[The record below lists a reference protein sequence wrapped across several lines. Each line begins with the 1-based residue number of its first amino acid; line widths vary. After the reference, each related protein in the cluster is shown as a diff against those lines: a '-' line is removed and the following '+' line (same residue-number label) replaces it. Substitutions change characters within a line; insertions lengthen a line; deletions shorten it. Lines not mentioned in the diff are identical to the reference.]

1 MIQSYKL
8 NKYKCLNM
16 DDELYL
22 NNLTIISGNNNAG
35 KSAFI
40 KSIMDFMNTNG
51 HIIMNNSCIADF
63 EEKVNQKD
71 INEKITYNVKYKL
84 NKSASAELNIEFS
97 YDETED
103 DGFISNYELKITLED
118 ELVAYIALSKDTYSE
133 KEYAIESFQML
144 EVVFGKSI
152 TNEVPTKV
160 NVVGEVFFTGYHPIR
175 INFDLNKN
183 QILKDNFKTDNDEP
197 LRCSVAFMYKISN
210 LGNDLKY
217 LGPLRSKPEE
227 YYTIQRN
234 VNNINPNGDNF
245 VGVLKKHIN
254 KPVQFYKSL
263 DENEEKTE
271 LLLESAV
278 KYWFKFFFGDNEEL
292 EINSIKSNLIEI
304 LINGHSIKH
313 SGFGFSQ
320 ILPVIVQSLLISE
333 KSILLLEQPEI
344 HLHPDLEMKLA
355 YFLLCMAKDN
365 KQIIVETHSEHMI
378 NQIILENT
386 RSKND
391 LYSIYF
397 FEKNRT
403 DNTTKIKPI
412 EISDNGTIK
421 NWPEGFFDQYFKF
434 SKELAKIRME
444 QKNRNA

>member
-1 MIQSYKL
+1 MIKKYKL
-8 NKYKCLNM
+8 NNYKCLNM
-16 DDELYL
+16 EEDL
-22 NNLTIISGNNNAG
+22 NLKNLTIISGNNNAG

-51 HIIMNNSCIADF
+51 HIIMNNACIGDF
-63 EEKVNQKD
+63 KEKVINKN
-71 INEKITYNVKYKL
+71 INEKISYSVKYQL
-84 NKSASAELNIEFS
+84 TKSASVELDIEFS
-97 YDETED
+97 YDEKEN
-103 DGFISNYELKITLED
+103 DGFINKYELKIEFGNKI
-118 ELVAYIALSKDTYSE
+118 EAYIILTKDTYSD
-133 KEYAIESFQML
+133 KEYSIESYQML

-152 TNEVPTKV
+152 TNDVPIQV
-160 NVVGEVFFTGYHPIR
+160 NVVGEVFFTGYHPVR
-175 INFDLNKN
+175 INFDLKKN
-183 QILKDNFKTDNDEP
+183 QILQKHFKTENNEP

-210 LGNDLKY
+210 IGNDLKY

-227 YYTIQRN
+227 YYTIN
-234 VNNINPNGDNF
+234 PTINTISPNGDNF
-245 VGVLKKHIN
+245 VGVLKKYIH
-254 KPVQFYKSL
+254 KTVSFYKSL
-263 DENEEKTE
+263 NKDEEKTQ
-271 LLLESAV
+271 LCLEEAV
-278 KYWFKFFFGDNEEL
+278 KYWFKFFFGENEEL

-365 KQIIVETHSEHMI
+365 KQIIVETHSEHII

-397 FEKNRT
+397 FEKEKI
-403 DNTTKIKPI
+403 DDITKIKSI
-412 EISDNGTIK
+412 ELSDNGTIK
-421 NWPEGFFDQYFKF
+421 NWPNGFFDQYFKF
-434 SKELAKIRME
+434 SKELAKIRVE
-444 QKNRNA
+444 QIHI